1 MMFNPRLGITIG
13 DPSGVGPETIVKA
26 WQSPQVHAACRPFVI
41 GSSDVLRRAV
51 DLLGAE
57 FTVVTVDAVTQIND
71 DPTTLPCLEIE
82 SKTAA
87 QAPPARCDPRGGQ
100 AAYEAVVLAARLAQT
115 QQIDGIVTAPLNK
128 AALQA
133 AGHQYPGHT
142 ELLAD
147 CCEAENTAMML
158 YLEKETE
165 DHSGSSEAWGVVH
178 TTLHM
183 AMRDIF
189 KHLSTKRIVRCA
201 ALADW
206 AIRTLKTLPEN
217 QSPRIGVCALNP
229 HAGEDGLFGDE
240 EQQIIAPAVAAA
252 LREGLNVSGPFPAD
266 SLVAQADRGAF
277 DVLVAMYH
285 DQGHIP
291 LKLLGMHRAVNI
303 TLGLPIVRTSASHGT
318 AFDRAW
324 QGIADADGMIAA
336 IRLAAKLTRHR
347 DCSSVGASEGG

>member
-1 MMFNPRLGITIG
+1 MITPRLGITMG

-26 WQSPQVHAACRPFVI
+26 WQSPQVHATCSPIVI
-41 GSSDVLRRAV
+41 GSADVLRRAV
-51 DLLGAE
+51 DLLNAE
-57 FTVVTVDAVTQIND
+57 ITVVTVNSVAEISG

-82 SKTAA
+82 SKTAV
-87 QAPPARCDPRGGQ
+87 QALAARCDPKGGQ
-100 AAYEAVVLAARLAQT
+100 AAYEAVVLAAHLAQT

-133 AGHQYPGHT
+133 AGHPYPGHT

-147 CCEAENTAMML
+147 CCDAENTAMML
-158 YLEKETE
+158 YLEKEH
-165 DHSGSSEAWGVVH
+165 DDRSSSSEAWGVVH
-178 TTLHM
+178 ATLHM

-189 KHLSTKRIVRCA
+189 KHLSTQRIVRCA
-201 ALADW
+201 AFADS

-217 QSPRIGVCALNP
+217 HSPKIGICALNP

-240 EQQIIAPAVAAA
+240 EQQIIAPAVTAA
-252 LREGLNVSGPFPAD
+252 LREGLNVSGPCPAD

-324 QGIADADGMIAA
+324 QGIADAGGMIAA
-336 IRLAAKLTRHR
+336 IRQASKLTRHC
-347 DCSSVGASEGG
+347 DLSSVGVREGG